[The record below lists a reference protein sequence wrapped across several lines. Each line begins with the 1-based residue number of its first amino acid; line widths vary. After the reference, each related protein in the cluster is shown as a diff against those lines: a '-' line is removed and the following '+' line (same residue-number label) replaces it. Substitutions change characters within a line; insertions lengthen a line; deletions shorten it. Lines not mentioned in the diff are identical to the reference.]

1 MGSSGLGALYTELV
15 WGWEALQQGG
25 ESSEPRPSTLSRLD
39 PVSSRLAAE
48 TSWLFTFD
56 SRVTSWFDWCCCVW
70 PEVGTPMRMTQILCL
85 FVIIPLVVRR
95 FGERRAL
102 YIACAGRA
110 VGYGVFQGLSALP
123 LLPLRA
129 QQVL

>member
-1 MGSSGLGALYTELV
+1 MAFHLRFPRDLLV
-15 WGWEALQQGG
+15 
-25 ESSEPRPSTLSRLD
+25 RL
-39 PVSSRLAAE
+39 V
-48 TSWLFTFD
+48 LF
-56 SRVTSWFDWCCCVW
+56 VMA
-70 PEVGTPMRMTQILCL
+70 EVGTPMRMTQILCL

-123 LLPLRA
+123 LLPVRA

>member
-1 MGSSGLGALYTELV
+1 
-15 WGWEALQQGG
+15 
-25 ESSEPRPSTLSRLD
+25 
-39 PVSSRLAAE
+39 
-48 TSWLFTFD
+48 
-56 SRVTSWFDWCCCVW
+56 
-70 PEVGTPMRMTQILCL
+70 MRMTQILCL

-123 LLPLRA
+123 LLPGRA